1 MSRYAL
7 GEEYDFSEVQAEAS
21 LPGNYELEVE
31 LLTSAVKERQS
42 SVVFSV
48 TRGGS
53 VTSEPLII
61 DGVVYITACDHNI
74 YAIDLETGK
83 ERWRFSSQGP
93 NVSGPYPGKG
103 RIYFGSY
110 DGNLYCL
117 NLEGKLEWKFDAGDK
132 IAGRPIV
139 HRNHVFFGCRN
150 GNAYAV
156 DLDGRLEWKL
166 RAEDSIGN
174 TPAAFGDVVYF
185 GSFDFNLYAL
195 NLRGRLLWRFATG
208 GAVGIP
214 AISNRLIY
222 FGSFD
227 HCLYALDLKG
237 KLRWKFMMGDAFDPG
252 SGIIVEGDT
261 VYFGSKDFNLYAI
274 RNGKELW
281 RFPTGNL
288 IYSEAVISGDILYFG
303 SGDGNLYCLD
313 KKSGRELWRFAAGG
327 PVLYVEKSG
336 RKIVFGCHD
345 CNLYCISTKGELL
358 WKFHTSLNYP
368 ISVEP
373 ETEVE
378 HTVIIPSLSVPSN
391 RKAGEAVKQEL
402 GSYGDLK
409 GNYIGEDMRDYM
421 GSEVKE
427 GAPGMRYRTGKKLY
441 R

>member
-1 MSRYAL
+1 MNNYSL
-7 GEEYDFSEVQAEAS
+7 GDDYDFPEVQAEAS

-42 SVVFSV
+42 SVAFSI

-53 VTSEPLII
+53 ITSEPLIVG
-61 DGVVYITACDHNI
+61 DVVYVTACDHNV
-74 YAIDLETGK
+74 YAIGLETGK

-93 NVSGPYPGKG
+93 NISGAAHGKD

-132 IAGRPIV
+132 MAGKPGVYKDRV
-139 HRNHVFFGCRN
+139 YFGCRN
-150 GNAYAV
+150 GNAYA
-156 DLDGRLEWKL
+156 LDSKGKFIWKF
-166 RAEDSIGN
+166 RTGDSIGN
-174 TPAAFGDVVYF
+174 RIVVSEGCVYL

-195 NLRGRLLWRFATG
+195 SLEGKLLWKFPTG

-214 AISNRLIY
+214 EVSNNTIY

-227 HCLYALDLKG
+227 KCIYALDLKG
-237 KLRWKFMMGDAFDPG
+237 KLKWKFMMGDAFDPG
-252 SGIIVEGDT
+252 SGIIVEGDN
-261 VYFGSKDFNLYAI
+261 VYFGSKDFNLYTI
-274 RNGKELW
+274 RNGKEMW

-288 IYSEAVISGDILYFG
+288 IYSEVAISGDILYFG

-313 KKSGRELWRFAAGG
+313 KKTGKELWRFAAGG
-327 PVLYVEKSG
+327 PVLYLEKSG
-336 RKIVFGCHD
+336 ERIVFGCHD
-345 CNLYCISTKGELL
+345 CNLYCIDTRGKLL

-378 HTVIIPSLSVPSN
+378 HTVIIPSLSGTRTSKKVSAE
-391 RKAGEAVKQEL
+391 RREL

-409 GNYIGEDMRDYM
+409 GNYIGEDMRDYI
-421 GSEVKE
+421 GSEVKD
-427 GAPGMRYRTGKKLY
+427 GVPGMKYRAGKKLY